1 MCFSILP
8 QAVSNHAFGVSMHLI
23 CPTGDCSVLRNAET
37 LEVMISGPYPKDVEK
52 RFGKLGCK
60 AHFPISSHLSR
71 PHGKGFCHRTAG
83 ATLTLG
89 CGKTKPEMRQ
99 TSTFVESISE
109 MVATTL
115 YVCVCDSLHS
125 KLEVGP
131 ATFLT
136 GLVFQILT
144 FHEIQ
149 MPCQVHVLP
158 GPGSRLERPA
168 TESKGLRPQ
177 MATSCSLGVSS
188 RLPFSQCPRLFTC
201 HIDGHWKHCNIGMLN
216 MFS

>member
-1 MCFSILP
+1 MKWWQQL
-8 QAVSNHAFGVSMHLI
+8 
-23 CPTGDCSVLRNAET
+23 
-37 LEVMISGPYPKDVEK
+37 
-52 RFGKLGCK
+52 
-60 AHFPISSHLSR
+60 
-71 PHGKGFCHRTAG
+71 
-83 ATLTLG
+83 
-89 CGKTKPEMRQ
+89 
-99 TSTFVESISE
+99 
-109 MVATTL
+109 
-115 YVCVCDSLHS
+115 CVCDSLHS
-125 KLEVGP
+125 NLEVGP

-158 GPGSRLERPA
+158 GPGSRLERLA

-201 HIDGHWKHCNIGMLN
+201 HIDGHWKHCIIGTAKHVQLKTYIALDTIHSGASLDYFYEHTTSSLALFTLLTCMPLTLVHSSTPSLHSTEEPSMLCRIAQGEPAPTAAVAA
-216 MFS
+216 SSGWSEVVPAGPSPP